1 MLIVIKAISY
11 RRSSATDISDII
23 ITKILEMLREDCS
36 HIRLFIL
43 MLAIN
48 NMRVLSLKKGA
59 QSCCDREEKQCI
71 N

>member
-48 NMRVLSLKKGA
+48 NMRVLSLKKVA
-59 QSCCDREEKQCI
+59 KRCCD
-71 N
+71 